1 MLSQEN
7 YQSILIEKRDNGV
20 AIATLNRPERLNA
33 VGGSMHYELTT
44 LPHDVNADP
53 DVKALVITGAGRAF
67 CAGGDFSPD
76 PQRKGPV
83 YMNKMLEPRMVVDN
97 MLDCEKPIISAIN
110 GYALGL
116 GATIALLA
124 DVTVMAKSAKIG
136 DTHVAMGLSA
146 GDGGQV
152 LWPLLINPARAKYYL
167 MTGEHIPAEEAYR
180 LGLVTFITEDNELM
194 DRALGIAD
202 QLASGPLYA
211 ISVSKVPINKYMKF
225 VSNMVFP
232 LSLAL
237 EEISMSKND
246 HAEAVKAFQEKRKP
260 QFTGT

>member
-1 MLSQEN
+1 MLTQEN
-7 YQSILIEKRDNGV
+7 YSSILIEKRQNGV

-33 VGGSMHYELTT
+33 VGGSMHYELTK
-44 LPHDVNADP
+44 LPHDVNGDP
-53 DVKALVITGAGRAF
+53 EVKALVLTGAGRAF

-76 PQRKGPV
+76 PQHSGPI
-83 YMNKMLEPRMVVDN
+83 YMNRMHEPRLVVDN

-124 DVTVMAKSAKIG
+124 DVTVMAKSASIG

-152 LWPLLINPARAKYYL
+152 LWPLLINPARAKYYM
-167 MTGEHIPAEEAYR
+167 MTGEHIPADEAYR
-180 LGLVTFITEDNELM
+180 LGLVTFVTEDGELM
-194 DRALGIAD
+194 DRAIGIAE

-211 ISVSKVPINKYMKF
+211 ISASKVPVNKYIKF

-237 EEISMSKND
+237 EEIAMSKND
-246 HAEAVKAFQEKRKP
+246 HREAVQAFQQKRKP